1 MEGHLK
7 LHVQF
12 LYKIEKM
19 QRKNVLYINYCAAV
33 EDTRVRSK
41 MHLDKTNPECYH
53 HVYIFLTFFVNNAF
67 EDLSKIA
74 MLDF

>member
-1 MEGHLK
+1 
-7 LHVQF
+7 
-12 LYKIEKM
+12 M

-67 EDLSKIA
+67 EDFIQNCDVRFLNFSSLLKT
-74 MLDF
+74 